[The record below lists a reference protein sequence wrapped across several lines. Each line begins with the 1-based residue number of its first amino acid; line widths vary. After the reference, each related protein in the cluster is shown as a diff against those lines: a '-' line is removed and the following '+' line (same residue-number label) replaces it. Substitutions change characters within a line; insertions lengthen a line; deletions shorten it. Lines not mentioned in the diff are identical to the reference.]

1 MSYDEWHIVAM
12 APWGRVAQVL
22 ALLAAVAIVFFAWW
36 ALRKEERAAKRWIL
50 LTLRLG
56 AVAAALVLFFEPAVR
71 LQNVTRLPN
80 HIAVLVDGSES
91 MRLAEEAGA
100 PSRAARAAAWLRAQQ
115 AALDGWRR
123 AHVLDFY
130 TFGDKLEPTTLAA
143 IEAAPP
149 ARGDA
154 TRLREALSSLR
165 GRYDGRDLA
174 GVVVVGDGVDNGR
187 FAAGAAHGTAA
198 GAPGDDALDAES
210 VDFLKSLDAP
220 IHAAWVGRPG
230 LTDVAIA
237 RVMADDFAFV
247 RTAVT
252 VEAVVRVVGR
262 GAGWNGKTL
271 PVVLRRDGVPIKLAQ
286 VTVEPGRT
294 DYKVSFSFTPE
305 RVGKYL
311 YEISTPVLPG
321 EAIPENNARLFLLKV
336 IRDKIRVLQVT
347 GRPSWDVRFL
357 RGLLKRDPN
366 VDLVAFFIL
375 RTPNDLELV
384 PPEELSLIPFPTEEL
399 FQEQLRSFDLV
410 FLQNFNYGPYG
421 IGAYLGEIKRYVE
434 EGGGLAMIGGDL
446 SFTSGG
452 WADTPVAD
460 VLPVE
465 LYPDGPADKLIDLTP
480 FRMQLTPEGRAHPL
494 TALKLDLAQNRAR
507 WAALPELDGANVVMR
522 AKPGATVLGVDPAKK
537 DADGKPLPVL
547 TVGEAGKGRVLAL
560 TTDDSWRWGFADR
573 SPDDR
578 GRAYQRF
585 WDSAIRWLIK
595 DPALSFLRIETDQA
609 EYARG
614 QKVQV
619 TVRALGTDYQPLPHA
634 KLDVTVSRIPTV
646 LDVST
651 AARPEP
657 VAARSGVTDDNGELT
672 FELGGAAGP
681 GGGEAAASGG
691 PTLREGGYHVTARGT
706 LAGRPVE
713 EDQVFLVRG
722 AGRELEEPEARD
734 GLLRAVAA
742 ASGGSFRGPG
752 ESFDGMTFWPPRVVR
767 VNQHRDVELWSRW
780 WMLAVAAICLGLN
793 WALRRRWGYA

>member
-1 MSYDEWHIVAM
+1 MTPSLPAGATFDEWHLVSL
-12 APWGRVAQVL
+12 APWGRLGQAL
-22 ALLAAVAIVFFAWW
+22 ALVTALLIVLFAWR
-36 ALRKEERAAKRWIL
+36 ALMREERWSRRWIL
-50 LTLRLG
+50 LALRLG
-56 AVAAALVLFFEPAVR
+56 AVLAALVLFFEPAVR

-80 HIAVLVDGSES
+80 HVAVLVDGSES
-91 MRLAEEAGA
+91 MRLRERPNE
-100 PSRAARAAAWLRAQQ
+100 PSRAERAAGWLRAQ
-115 AALDGWRR
+115 APALDALRR
-123 AHVLDFY
+123 EHVLDFY
-130 TFGDKLEPTTLAA
+130 TFGDKLEPTTLESL
-143 IEAAPP
+143 EAAPP
-149 ARGDA
+149 ARADA

-165 GRYDGRDLA
+165 GRYDGRELG
-174 GVVVVGDGVDNGR
+174 GVIVMGDGVDNGR
-187 FAAGAAHGTAA
+187 FASAV
-198 GAPGDDALDAES
+198 DDKGKLDAES
-210 VDFLKSLDAP
+210 ADFLKSLDAP
-220 IHAAWVGRPG
+220 VHAAWVGRPG

-262 GAGWNGKTL
+262 APGWDGKTL
-271 PVVLRRDGVPIKLAQ
+271 PVVLRRDGVPIKVTE
-286 VTVEPGRT
+286 VTVEPDRT
-294 DYKVSFSFTPE
+294 DYKVSFRFTPE

-311 YEISTPVLPG
+311 YEISTPVLDG
-321 EAIPENNARLFLLKV
+321 EAIRENNARTFLLKV

-375 RTPNDLELV
+375 RTSASIDLV
-384 PPEELSLIPFPTEEL
+384 PTDELSLIPFPTEEL

-410 FLQNFNYGPYG
+410 FLQDFNYGPYG
-421 IGAYLGEIKRYVE
+421 IGAYLGDIKRYVE
-434 EGGGLAMIGGDL
+434 EGGGLAMLGGSL

-465 LYPDGPADKLIDLTP
+465 LYPDGPPEKLIDLAP
-480 FRMQLTPEGRAHPL
+480 FKLQLTPEGRAHPV
-494 TALKLDLAQNRAR
+494 TALKLDMAQNRAR
-507 WAALPELDGANVVMR
+507 WAELPELDGTNVVMR
-522 AKPGATVLGVDPAKK
+522 AKPGATVLGVHPTKK

-560 TTDDSWRWGFADR
+560 TSDDSWRWGFADK

-595 DPALSFLRIETDQA
+595 DPALSFLRIETDQP
-609 EYARG
+609 EYPRG

-619 TVRALGTDYQPLPHA
+619 TVRALGTDYQPLPGA
-634 KLDVTVSRIPTV
+634 KLDVTVARIPTV
-646 LDVST
+646 LDVSST
-651 AARPEP
+651 ARPEP
-657 VAARSGVTDDNGELT
+657 SWAQSGVTDDDGELT
-672 FELGGAAGP
+672 FELP
-681 GGGEAAASGG
+681 
-691 PTLREGGYHVTARGT
+691 PPHEGGYRITARGT

-713 EDQVFLVRG
+713 EDEVFLVRG

-734 GLLRAVAA
+734 DLLRAVAA
-742 ASGGSFRGPG
+742 ATGGSFRGPG
-752 ESFDGMTFWPPRVVR
+752 ESLDGLTFWPPRVLR

-780 WMLAVAAICLGLN
+780 WMLALAAVCLGLN